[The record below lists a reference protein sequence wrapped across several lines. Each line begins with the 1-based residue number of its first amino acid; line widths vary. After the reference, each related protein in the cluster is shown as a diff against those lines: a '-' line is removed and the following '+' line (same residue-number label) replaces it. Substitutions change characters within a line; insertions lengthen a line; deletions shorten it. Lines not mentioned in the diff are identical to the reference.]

1 MDSLHQ
7 AARPQSIFIL
17 VPGVET
23 TPANEWNDEAG
34 RPWLHSL
41 PSSVSSDMSVYAFNH
56 GLTARDFTWTRLL
69 GQGHELLKQLV
80 EASEEQARR
89 ASAVDEASRLPV
101 VVIAHSIGGF
111 ILKEALCL
119 AFEQKTQYMSLL
131 KALAGIVFLGTPHS
145 ISRDDEVWG
154 GIPYAID
161 QSSKAKSLINPD
173 AQNNLAQLSSRFMQ
187 AAAELWVLSCYE
199 LEETSRLD
207 EIFLKTNEDDEPALS
222 SGKEMTMFAL
232 VGPGGM
238 GKTQIATE
246 FVHLKKDCFD
256 AIFWV
261 YADQPVKV
269 ANGFLRIALELG
281 LIPEDS
287 ADAKDPV
294 VVREIVKGWMAN
306 PVKSYEASENSSE
319 MASWLLV
326 FDNADHVDI
335 IRDYWPVDGPGCVLL
350 TSRDP
355 LHLGGIED
363 STLQPFSPEDAFNF
377 LIKLTQR
384 KDDPEEKQAGMEV
397 SRRLGGLPL
406 AVTQMAGIITRRD
419 LSFAEFLTAYDERE
433 SQDDLFK
440 TKMEYPL
447 TCRNPGYGHTLASV
461 WALESLKHGRA
472 LLDVLSFL
480 DPDQIPESILT
491 AFLSRKPDSNNPPL
505 LHDYPRSNS
514 EYRRARTEL
523 LRSSLISRQRT
534 ARSMTVH
541 NLVQDV
547 SRAKMPAPRL
557 RLAFVTCLHLLSAKW
572 PFEAFGWQHSV
583 SRWSTC
589 EELFPHVMKLMH
601 LSEGLEGLDDDA
613 ETKFQLAKLL
623 TGAGRFYHESGC
635 SFEALPFF
643 DKARRLGEHASYNL
657 ADGMLEVDNISSED
671 VEALLA
677 EIHYNIGCVATETN
691 NPGDA
696 VLHFTTFN
704 EMIASVASAKH
715 KREWYAISWNELGV
729 AQMMNKEWRKAERCF
744 VRSIEIMKEV
754 NASSKELQSFPTVN
768 LGLSYWLQGGR
779 LEEANAVLM
788 AGLQDREAI
797 YGINDR
803 ESFMSLLDQ
812 ALKVFTGRPVYLA
825 ERARATF
832 KKSRVLELRGLVEKA
847 SLEREASFGLLSN
860 LTDLEGKTAADVSEP
875 DFDEILC
882 FWSR

>member
-1 MDSLHQ
+1 
-7 AARPQSIFIL
+7 
-17 VPGVET
+17 
-23 TPANEWNDEAG
+23 
-34 RPWLHSL
+34 
-41 PSSVSSDMSVYAFNH
+41 
-56 GLTARDFTWTRLL
+56 
-69 GQGHELLKQLV
+69 
-80 EASEEQARR
+80 
-89 ASAVDEASRLPV
+89 
-101 VVIAHSIGGF
+101 
-111 ILKEALCL
+111 
-119 AFEQKTQYMSLL
+119 
-131 KALAGIVFLGTPHS
+131 
-145 ISRDDEVWG
+145 
-154 GIPYAID
+154 
-161 QSSKAKSLINPD
+161 
-173 AQNNLAQLSSRFMQ
+173 
-187 AAAELWVLSCYE
+187 
-199 LEETSRLD
+199 
-207 EIFLKTNEDDEPALS
+207 
-222 SGKEMTMFAL
+222 MTMFAL

-246 FVHLKKDCFD
+246 FVHLRKDRFD

-294 VVREIVKGWMAN
+294 VVRENVKGWMAN
-306 PVKSYEASENSSE
+306 PVKSYEASENSGE
-319 MASWLLV
+319 KASWLLV

-335 IRDYWPVDGPGCVLL
+335 IGDYWPADGPGCVLL
-350 TSRDP
+350 TSRCP
-355 LHLGGIED
+355 LHQGGIED

-419 LSFAEFLTAYDERE
+419 LSFAEFLAAYDERE
-433 SQDDLFK
+433 NQEELFK
-440 TKMEYPL
+440 TKMKNPL
-447 TCRNPGYGHTLASV
+447 TRRKSEYGHTLASV

-491 AFLSRKPDSNNPPL
+491 AFLSRKPNSNDPPL
-505 LHDYPRSNS
+505 LHDYPRSDL
-514 EYRRARTEL
+514 EYQRARTEL

-534 ARSMTVH
+534 AQSMTVH

-601 LSEGLEGLDDDA
+601 LSEGLEGLEDDE

-643 DKARRLGEHASYNL
+643 DKARRLCEHASYNL
-657 ADGMLEVDNISSED
+657 ADGMLAVDNISSED

-729 AQMMNKEWRKAERCF
+729 AQMMNKEWREAERCF
-744 VRSIEIMKEV
+744 LRSIEIMKEV

-803 ESFMSLLDQ
+803 ESFITGRFLHAIGNVKADLATVKGDDGLLEESRAYHQRALSHYKGTVGNNHHRTADTCVKVADHCMRLNMLEAAGSLLDQ

-832 KKSRVLELRGLVEKA
+832 KKSRVLELRGLGEKA